1 MSYSITQA
9 PKDVSA
15 SMPHKH
21 ATHNEGIYNGGD
33 VINKVDGFGL
43 PTPSGQ
49 YPHAVSQDGKDS
61 GSVHGGYGKG
71 MGQGAC

>member
-1 MSYSITQA
+1 MYSITQA
-9 PKDVSA
+9 PKNVSG

-21 ATHNEGIYNGGD
+21 APEADKRYNGSDGK
-33 VINKVDGFGL
+33 NTREGFGL
-43 PTPSGQ
+43 PTASGQ

-61 GSVHGGYGKG
+61 GSVHGGYGHG